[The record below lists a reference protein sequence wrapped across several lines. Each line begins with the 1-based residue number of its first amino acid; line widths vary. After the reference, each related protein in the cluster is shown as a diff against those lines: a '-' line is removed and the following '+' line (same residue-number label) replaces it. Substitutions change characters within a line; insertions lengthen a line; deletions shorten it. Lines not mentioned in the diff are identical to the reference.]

1 MISFLFSVKV
11 SHVIEA
17 PVVYTLAYV
26 AAGLIIY
33 VCFNELLWWAGRIIE
48 YDTPSKLLEN
58 ESSEFSRLI
67 KEYSRRSHGFSG
79 TANNWMATREWIQD
93 GESRYESWLPH
104 NIISIYDKQEP
115 KPHGAGFTREG
126 ASVIKMIQ
134 QIGVMQ
140 CTIVYCRFGTWL
152 KWGKDNLVAIPYKL
166 CTEMNTEVGLIHA

>member
-1 MISFLFSVKV
+1 VISFLFSVKV

-17 PVVYTLAYV
+17 PVLYLLPDV
-26 AAGLIIY
+26 AAGLLIY

-93 GESRYESWLPH
+93 GESRYRSWLPH
-104 NIISIYDKQEP
+104 NISIYDKYAP
-115 KPHGAGFTREG
+115 KPHGQGLQWRMLPYYLLQLLDYDDSENW
-126 ASVIKMIQ
+126 SDEMYYSLLQ
-134 QIGVMQ
+134 MQ
-140 CTIVYCRFGTWL
+140 DI
-152 KWGKDNLVAIPYKL
+152 
-166 CTEMNTEVGLIHA
+166 TEMGKR